1 MMQKYSH
8 RAAETKYETKEK
20 WEGKSCSNRDTHP
33 VEEKNNAYKII
44 GLLVVLT
51 FRGMKMQRKKKFP

>member
-33 VEEKNNAYKII
+33 IEEKNNAYKNHWSISRVNI
-44 GLLVVLT
+44 
-51 FRGMKMQRKKKFP
+51 